1 MRSIAATLAVC
12 VAAILFVAVPHAAF
26 AQAGSA
32 ASAPVDAPAQDDPW
46 GFEDEEDAQPS
57 WADSFQ
63 AQAVEIA
70 LFAAYAGLVMVS
82 FFRKSERLKTAALI
96 ASVGYLGYYKG
107 QLMSVVD
114 IFRLING
121 NFPVVQFSL
130 AWYAWAIF
138 FVAIMVLWGR
148 LYCGRVC
155 AYGSLTQLLDK
166 VIPARFR
173 VEVPKAIER
182 RASLIKFGLLAFVI
196 AYYLVTRDHLIYR
209 YVEPFWMFTG
219 QGSTVMWTGLALLL
233 TATLFVRNLYCR
245 FLCPLGAFIGLVSTV
260 AVFKIPRWSEC
271 NTCKI
276 CEKTCEWGAIR
287 GPKIVMTEC
296 VRCDDC
302 ERLYA
307 NKKKCPHW
315 LIIQRKEDV
324 LARQRAASA

>member
-1 MRSIAATLAVC
+1 MRALAAALLLC
-12 VAAILFVAVPHAAF
+12 VAAALLPPSSSLTLHAQTSPEATE
-26 AQAGSA
+26 
-32 ASAPVDAPAQDDPW
+32 APAGDDPW
-46 GFEDEEDAQPS
+46 GFADEEEAEPTY
-57 WADSFQ
+57 WESFQ
-63 AQAVEIA
+63 AQSTDIAVFGAYVA
-70 LFAAYAGLVMVS
+70 LVLVS
-82 FFRKSERLKTAALI
+82 FFRKSESLKTAALI

-114 IFRLING
+114 IFRLFNW
-121 NFPVVQFSL
+121 NFPILKFSL
-130 AWYAWAIF
+130 AWYVWAVF

-166 VIPARFR
+166 VIPKRFR
-173 VEVPKAIER
+173 YEVPRAIEQ
-182 RASLIKFGLLAFVI
+182 RANYIKFGMLGFVVV
-196 AYYLVTRDHLIYR
+196 YYLSTNDPLIYR

-219 QGSTVMWTGLALLL
+219 SGTTVMWTGLAILL
-233 TATLFVRNLYCR
+233 TATLFIRNLYCR